1 MDGCM
6 DDVQKLSQCSLPQ
19 PSQGSYDSFS
29 LGTHLPFRE
38 TVLFNFNFLGLFY
51 NYSLLGEEHRPDYRC
66 RFIVQQI
73 LLYPHHIL
81 SPVIVKKNLPWA
93 LYICLKWIK
102 EWVMCDPYVRATSEC
117 IYNSLLNAPCILFIT
132 QIHPPPTTKVF
143 SRILSVGK
151 AVFVWRNH
159 YRWESRLRTDLLP
172 HLPQP
177 FRHVPASDNYNV

>member
-6 DDVQKLSQCSLPQ
+6 DDAQKLSQCSLPQ

-73 LLYPHHIL
+73 QLYPHHIL
-81 SPVIVKKNLPWA
+81 SPVIVKK
-93 LYICLKWIK
+93 ICPEPSISAWNESKNESCVIHMWEPHPSAFTTHCLMHPASCSSPKF
-102 EWVMCDPYVRATSEC
+102 TH
-117 IYNSLLNAPCILFIT
+117 
-132 QIHPPPTTKVF
+132 HPPQKF
-143 SRILSVGK
+143 SHGSSL
-151 AVFVWRNH
+151 
-159 YRWESRLRTDLLP
+159 
-172 HLPQP
+172 
-177 FRHVPASDNYNV
+177 